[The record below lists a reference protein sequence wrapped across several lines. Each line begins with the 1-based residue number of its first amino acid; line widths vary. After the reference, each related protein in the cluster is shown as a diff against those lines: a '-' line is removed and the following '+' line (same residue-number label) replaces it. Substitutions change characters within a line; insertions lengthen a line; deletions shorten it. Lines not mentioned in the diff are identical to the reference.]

1 MSFSIA
7 CADVGSI
14 SAGNFGWAICDP
26 PAELAIAPGHTSIDA
41 LAEGRPGVLR
51 YWLQLVPADN

>member
-26 PAELAIAPGHTSIDA
+26 PAELAIAPGPTPGREVERKDA
-41 LAEGRPGVLR
+41 DFGDERIGHDGPL
-51 YWLQLVPADN
+51 